1 MHTVIV
7 EHAYN
12 ILDAL
17 RRYVDD
23 ADCELFLKVLEG
35 NLCEQAFYDQVCLF
49 VPPPVS
55 VSVSVAVAA
64 VVCP

>member
-49 VPPPVS
+49 VPPPP
-55 VSVSVAVAA
+55 VSVAVVAVA